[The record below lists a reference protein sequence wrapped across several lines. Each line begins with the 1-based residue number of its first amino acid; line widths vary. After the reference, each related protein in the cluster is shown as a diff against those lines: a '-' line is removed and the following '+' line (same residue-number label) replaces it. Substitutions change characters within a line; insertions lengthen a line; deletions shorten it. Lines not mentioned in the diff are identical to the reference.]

1 MTKKEFFLSC
11 KGEKLHCIE
20 WRPEGDIVAA
30 LQIVH
35 GMVEHV
41 ERYNDFAVY
50 LASRGILVVGHD
62 HPGHGK
68 TAPSENDLGYIDMKN
83 GGELLIECT
92 ERVGE
97 YIRES
102 YPEVGRFIL
111 GHSMGSFVVRRYIT
125 RYSDYLCGAII
136 MGTGTPPTPVL
147 FAGRIIASLVALF
160 KGERHPSELL
170 KKLSFSGYNR
180 LFSKDE
186 GDNAWLSSDRDA
198 VKKYDD
204 DPLCG
209 YTFTAGGF
217 RVLYD
222 TLYSLARKKDHENI
236 KRTLPV
242 LITSGEV
249 DPVGEYAKGPEALF
263 KVYKKLGMEDVTLTF
278 YPRGRHEILN
288 ETFKGR
294 VYEDIYS
301 WITGE
306 QNGD

>member
-1 MTKKEFFLSC
+1 MIKNEFFLSC
-11 KGEKLHCIE
+11 KGEELHCVE
-20 WRPEGDIVAA
+20 WRPDEGVSAV

-35 GMVEHV
+35 GMVEYID
-41 ERYNDFAVY
+41 RYDGFARY
-50 LASRGILVVGHD
+50 LAERGICVVGHD

-68 TAPSENDLGYIDMKN
+68 TAKTNADLGHIDRKT
-83 GGELLIECT
+83 GGRLLVDCT
-92 ERVGE
+92 ERVAR
-97 YIRES
+97 YVRES
-102 YPEVGRFIL
+102 FPAVPRYIL

-125 RYSDYLCGAII
+125 EYSKDLSGAVI

-147 FAGRIIASLVALF
+147 FAGRIMASLVCAL
-160 KGERHPSELL
+160 KGERHPSEFL
-170 KKLSFSGYNR
+170 KSISFAGYNK

-217 RVLYD
+217 FVLYD
-222 TLYSLARKKDHENI
+222 LLYSLARKKDHENI
-236 KRTLPV
+236 KKTLPV

-249 DPVGEYAKGPEALF
+249 DPVGSYAKGPAALF
-263 KVYKKLGMEDVTLTF
+263 GVYKKLGMADVTLTF
-278 YPRGRHEILN
+278 YSRGRHEILN

-294 VYEDIYS
+294 VYEDIHN
-301 WITGE
+301 WITRE
-306 QNGD
+306 K